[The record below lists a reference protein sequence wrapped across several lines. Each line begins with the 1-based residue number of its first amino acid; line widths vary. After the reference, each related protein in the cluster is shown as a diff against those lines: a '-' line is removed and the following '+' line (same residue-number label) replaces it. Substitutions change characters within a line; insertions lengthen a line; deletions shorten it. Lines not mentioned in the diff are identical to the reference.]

1 MFRKGISIL
10 LAALTLFFTV
20 LAILGIWDVI
30 NVKNIASKSLYS
42 ILVIFVSAAILLFI
56 FSVLYKSGDD
66 NFTPPPPPNNGGNTN
81 N

>member
-10 LAALTLFFTV
+10 LAVLTLFFTV

-30 NVKNIASKSLYS
+30 DVKHIASKSLYS

-66 NFTPPPPPNNGGNTN
+66 NFTPPPPNNNKSN
-81 N
+81 QQ

>member
-10 LAALTLFFTV
+10 LAVLTIFFTV
-20 LAILGIWDVI
+20 LAILGIWDI
-30 NVKNIASKSLYS
+30 IDVKHIASKSLYS

-66 NFTPPPPPNNGGNTN
+66 RLPPPPPPRQDNN
-81 N
+81 

>member
-10 LAALTLFFTV
+10 LAILTLFFTV

-30 NVKNIASKSLYS
+30 DVKHIASKSLYS

-66 NFTPPPPPNNGGNTN
+66 NFTPPTPNNN
-81 N
+81 NSNN

>member
-10 LAALTLFFTV
+10 LAILTLFFTV

-30 NVKNIASKSLYS
+30 DVKHIASKSLYS

-66 NFTPPPPPNNGGNTN
+66 NFTPPPPNNN
-81 N
+81 NSNN